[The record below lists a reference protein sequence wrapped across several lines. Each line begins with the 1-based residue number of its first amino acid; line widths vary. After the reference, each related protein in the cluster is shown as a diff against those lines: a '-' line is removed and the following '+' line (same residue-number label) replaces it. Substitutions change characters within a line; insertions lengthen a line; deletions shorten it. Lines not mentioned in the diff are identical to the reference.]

1 MTPQTSPRRALVTMP
16 DNAHGVS
23 RERMRDRACGAML
36 GLAIGDALGAT
47 VEFMTPREIGVQYGV
62 HDRICGGGWLRL
74 APGDVTDDT
83 TMTLALAGAWIDTQD
98 MPDAEACAL
107 AFDGWMRSKPVDIG
121 NTVRRGI
128 IRWRLSGS
136 AEAPPSSDAGNG
148 ATMRCLPVALACY
161 GAAPE
166 LVTRAA
172 LIQARVTHN
181 NPLTDAAT
189 LSVIEMIQAA
199 LSGLGGDGVVSC
211 AERLVSAH
219 ADFDYRGRRCDNP
232 SGYIVD
238 TMRAVCQALESGG
251 SFRQVLVDIVNRGG
265 DADTTGAIA
274 GMVMGAVCGE
284 RALPREWVAALKPMV
299 RDACVR
305 AACDL
310 IELSP
315 AYRIQE

>member
-1 MTPQTSPRRALVTMP
+1 
-16 DNAHGVS
+16 
-23 RERMRDRACGAML
+23 ML

-47 VEFMTPREIGVQYGV
+47 VEFMTPREIGAQYGV

-74 APGDVTDDT
+74 AAGDVTDDT
-83 TMTLALAGAWIDTQD
+83 TMTLALAGAWIEAQG
-98 MPDAEACAL
+98 MPDADACAR

-128 IRWRLSGS
+128 VPWRLSGS
-136 AEAPPSSDAGNG
+136 AEAPLSSDAGNG
-148 ATMRCLPVALACY
+148 ATMRCLPVALACH

-166 LVTRAA
+166 LVARAA
-172 LIQARVTHN
+172 LMQARVTHN

-189 LSVIEMIQAA
+189 LSVIEMVQAA
-199 LSGLGGDGVVSC
+199 LAGGGAEGVVAC

-238 TMRAVCQALESGG
+238 TMRAVCQAVA
-251 SFRQVLVDIVNRGG
+251 RQDGFKPVLVDIVNRGG

-274 GMVMGAVCGE
+274 GMVMGALCGE
-284 RALPREWVAALKPMV
+284 RALPREWLRALRPRVREACV
-299 RDACVR
+299 RDAS
-305 AACDL
+305 AL

-315 AYRIQE
+315 AYRMQ